1 MPYGSGPLIREALMR
16 AAPWQRYVIGV
27 AMVAAGVVIVIL
39 GHVAGG
45 LLAIAGVLLL
55 WRMVRNRFGGRLETP
70 RSGPGTGSP

>member
-16 AAPWQRYVIGV
+16 AAPWQRYVIG
-27 AMVAAGVVIVIL
+27 IVIL